1 MNRRLPAES
10 IPVDKAEGD
19 TVSAATVNQNGY
31 LRCEATR
38 VGEDTALAQ
47 IIKTVSDAAATKA
60 PVARLADK
68 VSGIFVPTVIA
79 IAAVTAA
86 VWLMLGKDAGFALAR
101 GISVLVI
108 SCPCA
113 LGLATPV
120 AVMVGSGVGARHG
133 ILFKTAAA
141 LESAGR
147 TRIVVL
153 DKTGTVTKGKP
164 EVTDIIPAENSNETE
179 LLTLAASLE
188 SKSEHPLADAVM
200 KYSETKKIFPEAVSN
215 FAALAGNRSFR
226 EAKRPLCLRRTS

>member
-1 MNRRLPAES
+1 
-10 IPVDKAEGD
+10 
-19 TVSAATVNQNGY
+19 
-31 LRCEATR
+31 
-38 VGEDTALAQ
+38 
-47 IIKTVSDAAATKA
+47 
-60 PVARLADK
+60 
-68 VSGIFVPTVIA
+68 
-79 IAAVTAA
+79 
-86 VWLMLGKDAGFALAR
+86 
-101 GISVLVI
+101 
-108 SCPCA
+108 
-113 LGLATPV
+113 
-120 AVMVGSGVGARHG
+120 MVGSGVGARHG

-215 FAALAGNRSFR
+215 FAALAGNGLS
-226 EAKRPLCLRRTS
+226 AKRNGRFVCGGHLNYIADHAPVGKDMKLAAERLAEQGKTPLFFAEEGNFLGIIAVADVIKEESPQAVGNSLIWECASLCLPETMKKPRARWQIRSASMR